1 MLQSLMLVINQN
13 ESYGLIHL
21 HLCGL
26 CL

>member
-1 MLQSLMLVINQN
+1 MLQSLMRVINQN